1 MSNIIAPQ
9 TIAPQNFEEALKEL
23 ESLVKKFEGGQFTL
37 DQAIA
42 AYERGFFLK
51 EQCLAKL
58 QQAKAKIESVMA
70 EKSGLESGDAP
81 RLSPEPISS

>member
-1 MSNIIAPQ
+1 MAKNVPVQS
-9 TIAPQNFEEALKEL
+9 FEESLKEL
-23 ESLVKKFEGGQFTL
+23 EGLVKQFESGEFTL

-51 EQCLAKL
+51 EQCLTKL

-70 EKSGLESGDAP
+70 EK
-81 RLSPEPISS
+81 PILKAD

>member
-1 MSNIIAPQ
+1 MSD
-9 TIAPQNFEEALKEL
+9 TIASQSMASQSFEEALKEL
-23 ESLVKKFEGGQFTL
+23 EGLVKKFEDGQFTL

-51 EQCLAKL
+51 EHCLAKL

-70 EKSGLESGDAP
+70 EKT
-81 RLSPEPISS
+81 SPLAIPAKSPTMDS

>member
-1 MSNIIAPQ
+1 
-9 TIAPQNFEEALKEL
+9 
-23 ESLVKKFEGGQFTL
+23 VKKFEDGQFTL

-70 EKSGLESGDAP
+70 EKTAP
-81 RLSPEPISS
+81 LASPAKTPLDS